1 MPDTADHEGECSFLF
16 QPLDDDGR
24 PQDRDHCRIPGCG
37 KPRVR
42 TVEVREPFLRAILR
56 DALAFAQAL
65 ANSGDPEAL
74 ESMAEYETA
83 LLELSSAP
91 AAEVAR

>member
-1 MPDTADHEGECSFLF
+1 MSAHEGECSFLF
-16 QPLDDDGR
+16 QPCDDDGK

-42 TVEVREPFLRAILR
+42 TVEVREPFLRAVLR
-56 DALAFAQAL
+56 DALVFAQAV
-65 ANSGDPEAL
+65 ANDSGDPEAL
-74 ESMAEYETA
+74 GVVAEYETA
-83 LLELSSAP
+83 LLELSGAH